1 MIYGDDLVYEISPL
15 TRTYENGI
23 NESSS
28 VRITQHRISI
38 FAITIKRD
46 QFNFIWIIFPALY
59 NRLFNCSI
67 IFPKLLT
74 TIGLSSS
81 SIALAVN
88 TKAVSECARRNFW
101 TSGCRNLATGG
112 NRRQALM
119 LAPCTRLYMLVSK
132 NLLDALHT
140 FRRNMSAYRRNC
152 SSVKPL

>member
-1 MIYGDDLVYEISPL
+1 MIYGDDLVYETSPL

-23 NESSS
+23 NESS
-28 VRITQHRISI
+28 VRLTQHRISI
-38 FAITIKRD
+38 FTISINKRD

-59 NRLFNCSI
+59 NHLFNCSI
-67 IFPKLLT
+67 IFSKRT
-74 TIGLSSS
+74 TKLSSS